1 MKEIKRGDKKVFIL
15 LSADYGN
22 VGDIAITIAQEEIL
36 KKLFP
41 DRKLVE
47 IPMTYAYEH
56 VNEIKHL
63 VNEDDIFTIIGG
75 GNMGNMYL
83 EFEDKR
89 RFVIETFKENKMVSF
104 PQSID
109 FRDDDEGKEE
119 LKKSV
124 DIYAKNDKLTI
135 FAREKKSYDIMKEN
149 FKNDVYMIPDIV
161 FHLKG
166 KMKNNS
172 NILRENI
179 TFCLRNDRER
189 VLDVNLNKLIGALK
203 NANFENI
210 SMVDTHIGEVYI
222 GKEKR
227 KEAFENCLDKFRNS
241 KVIITDRLHGM
252 IFCTITDTPCIALD
266 NSNKKVSSTYN
277 TWLKDEPLIKFLE
290 DYDEEKIIEYVKELS
305 NIEKPKISLELEE
318 KFEKLIASLD
328 VSTAMV

>member
-1 MKEIKRGDKKVFIL
+1 MKEIKKCDKKVFIL

-41 DRKLVE
+41 DRKIVE

-89 RFVIETFKENKMVSF
+89 RFVIETFKDNKMVSF

-109 FRDDDEGKEE
+109 FRDDDEGKKE

-124 DIYAKNDKLTI
+124 DIYAQNDRLTI
-135 FAREKKSYDIMKEN
+135 FAREKKSYDIMKSN
-149 FKNDVYMIPDIV
+149 FKNDVYLIPDIV
-161 FHLKG
+161 FSLKG
-166 KMKNNS
+166 KIEQNT
-172 NILRENI
+172 NILRNNV
-179 TFCLRNDRER
+179 TLCLRDDRER
-189 VLDVNLNKLIGALK
+189 VLDVNLNKLIRLLK
-203 NANFENI
+203 KEKLGDIEIA
-210 SMVDTHIGEVYI
+210 STHIGEGHV
-222 GKEKR
+222 KSEQR
-227 KEAFENCLDKFRNS
+227 KKIFNNCLNKFRNS

-252 IFCTITDTPCIALD
+252 IFCAITDTPCIALD
-266 NSNKKVSSTYN
+266 NSNNKVSSTYN
-277 TWLKDEPLIKFLE
+277 TWLKDEPLIKFIE
-290 DYDEEKIIEYVKELS
+290 EYDEEKIIEYVKELS

-328 VSTAMV
+328 VSTAIV